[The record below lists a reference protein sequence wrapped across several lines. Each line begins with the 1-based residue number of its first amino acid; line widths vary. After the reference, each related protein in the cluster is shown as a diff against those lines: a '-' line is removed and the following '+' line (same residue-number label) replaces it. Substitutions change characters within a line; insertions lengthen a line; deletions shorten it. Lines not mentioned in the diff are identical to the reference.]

1 MRIFHLDWRV
11 NFYIKLLTLS
21 KTKEIITYLWMDKF
35 RKPNGIVTCGDSA
48 ATYPTIG
55 GGVQDCTRGCE
66 GVGITR
72 FDPWRGARSFW
83 TARRKRK
90 EISTSFITIKDTS
103 KAFFC

>member
-1 MRIFHLDWRV
+1 
-11 NFYIKLLTLS
+11 
-21 KTKEIITYLWMDKF
+21 MDKF

-72 FDPWRGARSFW
+72 FDP
-83 TARRKRK
+83 
-90 EISTSFITIKDTS
+90 
-103 KAFFC
+103 